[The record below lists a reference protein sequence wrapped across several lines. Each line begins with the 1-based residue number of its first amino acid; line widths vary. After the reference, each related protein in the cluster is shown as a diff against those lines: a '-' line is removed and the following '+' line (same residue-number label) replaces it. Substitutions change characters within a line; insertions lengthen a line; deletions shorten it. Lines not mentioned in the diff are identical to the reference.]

1 MKTKLFHS
9 ILFIFLSV
17 FYCFSQDSFP
27 VKQGASLELVA
38 DGFKFTEGPA
48 ADRYGDVYFTDQP
61 NNKIL
66 KWDHERDTVVVY
78 MDDAG
83 RSNGLFVGHDDIL
96 YACADENFQLW
107 KIESPE
113 QIKVLADGF
122 DSTNFNGPNDLWID
136 DKGGIYFTD
145 PYYQRPYWE
154 REAPEM
160 DSARVYYLTPDYKSL
175 RVVAEGFDHPNGI
188 IGSIEDKTL
197 YVADNSASKTYV
209 YDILENGD
217 LANRRLFVE
226 MGSDG
231 MTLDNQGNVYLTGDG
246 VHIYDKNSNLLHHIE
261 IDKGWTSN
269 VTFAGENF
277 DWLFITALDAV
288 YKLEMETRS
297 MRSWE

>member
-1 MKTKLFHS
+1 MKTKLFFPLTF
-9 ILFIFLSV
+9 LFLV
-17 FYCFSQDSFP
+17 TLACTSQDSSP
-27 VKQGASLELVA
+27 IKKGASLKLVA

-48 ADRYGDVYFTDQP
+48 EDKHGNVYFTDQP

-66 KWDHERDTVVVY
+66 KWDHQKDTVLVF

-83 RSNGLFVGHDDIL
+83 RSNGLFIGNDDVL
-96 YACADENFQLW
+96 YSCADEKFQLW

-113 QIKVLADGF
+113 EITVIADGF
-122 DSTNFNGPNDLWID
+122 DNTNFNGPNDLWID

-154 REAPEM
+154 RQAPEM
-160 DSARVYYLTPDYKSL
+160 DSARVYYLSPDYKTL

-188 IGSIEDKTL
+188 IGSVEDKIL
-197 YVADNSASKTYV
+197 YVADNSAAKTYV

-217 LANRRLFVE
+217 LVNKRLFVE

-231 MTLDNQGNVYLTGDG
+231 MTLDNKGNLYLTGDG
-246 VHIYDKNSNLLHHIE
+246 VHIYDKNSNLLDHIE

-269 VTFAGENF
+269 VTFGGEDFN
-277 DWLFITALDAV
+277 WLFITALDVV
-288 YKLEMETRS
+288 YKIEMKTHGIR
-297 MRSWE
+297 WE

>member
-188 IGSIEDKTL
+188 IGSIEDKIL